1 MKITI
6 TCEEDVIT
14 ASEQIIARKLA
25 YENRFVNDDCYTVKQ
40 IAAPYH
46 LKPGDLNSFLC
57 DRHVQRKVGRSYVLE
72 PKYSGKGYTA
82 DRRRYYFNADG
93 QLHYKVEMLWT
104 AKGREFVEKEMRKL
118 CK

>member
-40 IAAPYH
+40 IAA
-46 LKPGDLNSFLC
+46 
-57 DRHVQRKVGRSYVLE
+57 RSYVLE
-72 PKYSGKGYTA
+72 PKYRGKGYTA